1 MRMSTTMQTGNRF
14 FDFANPES
22 HDYCLIEIATA
33 LSKHCRY
40 NGHCN
45 GFYSVAQHSVY
56 VCDNVDHPYKFQALM
71 HDAAEAYTGDIVTPL
86 KQMLPEFKK
95 IEHRIEQAI
104 YKYYDLPEKLDPSIK
119 EADTRMLLTE
129 KRDIMPEIDEPGEW
143 KYYTDNFEPYNHFEI
158 KHRWEP
164 VYAKDIFIHY
174 FLAYAPEPIRE
185 TLTVQIRNAA

>member
-1 MRMSTTMQTGNRF
+1 MQTGNRF

-56 VCDNVDHPYKFQALM
+56 VCANVPDPYKFQALM

-86 KQMLPEFKK
+86 KQMLTDFKK

-104 YKYYDLPEKLDPSIK
+104 YKYYDLPEQLDPCIK

-129 KRDIMPEIDEPGEW
+129 KRDIMPEIEEPGEW
-143 KYYTDNFEPYNHFEI
+143 KYYTDNFEPYPDISIIKQWDHEI
-158 KHRWEP
+158 
-164 VYAKDIFIHY
+164 AKEA
-174 FLAYAPEPIRE
+174 FLDCLVLCAPTHIAND
-185 TLTVQIRNAA
+185 LTTKRSA